1 MFNLD
6 RLDDAVLERQALA
19 NLFAGFITSDASVNG
34 DEGDAVGD
42 LITGEDADGAAI
54 GGLEPGTLQELPPG
68 RKIDFANPP
77 SAGSDY
83 AEFLRGHLL
92 AICAS
97 QDVPYEVLTGD
108 LRNVSDRALRLIL
121 NEFRRVIEQDQW
133 LYMIPMFCQKVRDAF
148 IDQAVLAGLLKVPR
162 YAALRD
168 DVTETLWVPEG
179 WPWSH
184 PVQDV
189 TSELKAV
196 RAGFK
201 SRSKVVLGAGEDPE
215 QVDAEQAL
223 DNERADAAG
232 LRYDSDPRRTNASGA
247 RQDDKPGAPGAN
259 NDEGNDDDE

>member
-1 MFNLD
+1 ML
-6 RLDDAVLERQALA
+6 
-19 NLFAGFITSDASVNG
+19 S
-34 DEGDAVGD
+34 
-42 LITGEDADGAAI
+42 
-54 GGLEPGTLQELPPG
+54 
-68 RKIDFANPP
+68 
-77 SAGSDY
+77 
-83 AEFLRGHLL
+83 
-92 AICAS
+92 
-97 QDVPYEVLTGD
+97 
-108 LRNVSDRALRLIL
+108 
-121 NEFRRVIEQDQW
+121 
-133 LYMIPMFCQKVRDAF
+133 
-148 IDQAVLAGLLKVPR
+148 GLLKVPR

-201 SRSKVVLGAGEDPE
+201 SRSKVVLSAGEDPE